1 MAGTEQSALDA
12 FLRADFHAF
21 LHMTFLTVSPGDDFQ
36 DNWHLG
42 VVAHQLERIRTGERN
57 RLIINVPPR
66 SLKSIAVSVA
76 WVAWRLGHDP
86 ALRFVCCSYSAE
98 LALKHA
104 RDCRAVMQ
112 SDWYRRAFPNT
123 VLSKERN
130 AEHDFQT
137 TARGGRFSTSVGGT
151 LTGRGGDHI
160 IVDDPIKPE
169 DAASESARKA
179 AIQWFGSTLLSR
191 LNDKAAGSIVLV
203 MQRLHEDDLAGHL
216 LEAGGW
222 EHLCLPAIA
231 ETDEEI
237 PIGDGALVHRRVG
250 DLLHESREGREVLD
264 ALRASM
270 GSAAFS
276 AQYQQAPIPAGGAL
290 VQLHWLGR
298 YDRPPERGPRDR
310 IVLSCDCASKDGVL
324 NDYSVC
330 ITALVQKT
338 KVYLLDV
345 TRERLNF
352 PDLVKLVT
360 RLANRH
366 DHPKVLLVED
376 AASGTQL
383 IQYLRREQP
392 RGVPLPIAQRPDGDK
407 VTRMSRASAR
417 IEAGELLLPNEAPW
431 LADFERELLGF
442 PNARH
447 DDQVD
452 ALSQLLNWSQGNA
465 YLDSV
470 VFARPIIVCGNRRV
484 GPPGGL
490 GRSRHF

>member
-1 MAGTEQSALDA
+1 MTKVDQATFDA
-12 FLRADFHAF
+12 CLRADFHMF
-21 LHMTFLTVSPGDDFQ
+21 LHRAFLTVSPGDDFQ

-42 VVAHQLERIRTGERN
+42 AIAHQLERIRTGESN

-86 ALRFVCCSYSAE
+86 ALCFVCCSYSAE

-112 SDWYRRAFPNT
+112 SDWYRRTFPRT

-151 LTGRGGDHI
+151 LTGRGGDCI

-169 DAASESARKA
+169 DAASESARKV
-179 AIQWFGSTLLSR
+179 AIEWFGSTLLSR

-216 LEAGGW
+216 LAACGW
-222 EHLCLPAIA
+222 EHLSLPAIA
-231 ETDEEI
+231 EADEEI
-237 PIGDGALVHRRVG
+237 AIEGGALVRRRGG
-250 DLLHESREGREVLD
+250 DLLHEKREGREVLEG
-264 ALRASM
+264 LRASM

-290 VQLHWLGR
+290 VRRDWIRR

-310 IVLSCDCASKDGVL
+310 IVLSWDCASKDGVL

-330 ITALVQKT
+330 ITALVRKNE
-338 KVYLLDV
+338 VFVLDV
-345 TRERLNF
+345 LRERLNF
-352 PDLVKLVT
+352 PDLVKAVV

-366 DHPKVLLVED
+366 QAPKAMLVED

-383 IQYLRREQP
+383 IQYLRHVQP
-392 RGVPLPIAQRPDGDK
+392 KGVPLPIPRRPDGDK
-407 VTRMSRASAR
+407 VTRMSRASSR
-417 IEAGELLLPNEAPW
+417 IEAGELLLPHEAPW

-442 PNARH
+442 PNAKH

-465 YLDSV
+465 YLQNT
-470 VFARPIIVCGNRRV
+470 VFPRPMIIYGDGR
-484 GPPGGL
+484 GWPG
-490 GRSRHF
+490 